1 MSLFW
6 GRTKFCWYQITSV
19 CEWIYVWHMLFF
31 DWQKSDLFHFLCE
44 ETSQMVH
51 YVCHMA
57 KSSPPVHHKDLKF
70 NTGNLVGS
78 STCLCVKPHL
88 GWHTFWT
95 SISQVVYG
103 CMVCVF
109 VNALLLCNLI
119 TLHISEAR
127 NAPHPSRIK
136 THTHTHIK
144 VRVRHEV
151 GIEDA
156 VFCSW
161 APVTNILNALCRLVL
176 GDVLH
181 SGLRAPSYICQEN
194 NGRFRPLDLDVIFL
208 TPLAAC
214 WASYCV

>member
-136 THTHTHIK
+136 THTHTHKGAGEAWSWHWRRRILLMSTGYK
-144 VRVRHEV
+144 HLECTLPACVRRCASLWSP
-151 GIEDA
+151 G
-156 VFCSW
+156 SK
-161 APVTNILNALCRLVL
+161 LYL
-176 GDVLH
+176 
-181 SGLRAPSYICQEN
+181 SGE
-194 NGRFRPLDLDVIFL
+194 
-208 TPLAAC
+208 
-214 WASYCV
+214 